1 MRSITCKQ
9 KFLLKQNEGT
19 DAEKISHLPEPIET
33 PRAKLVP
40 EPRCARPQHR
50 HLCHQATEQQPHS
63 GAWKSRSEE
72 NSHRE
77 FHPDMEMKFKGRT
90 ETRKEECNRTTGL
103 TGRWRGRQVVVAV
116 AHCRNQS
123 EIKSWNLTVI
133 QIRWVSQQKTQG
145 VRQEPEIGMDHT
157 TGQQQWAPLG
167 FFTFYFTLEYTWLT
181 ILC

>member
-123 EIKSWNLTVI
+123 EIKS
-133 QIRWVSQQKTQG
+133 
-145 VRQEPEIGMDHT
+145 
-157 TGQQQWAPLG
+157 
-167 FFTFYFTLEYTWLT
+167 
-181 ILC
+181 

>member
-50 HLCHQATEQQPHS
+50 HSCHQATEQQPHS
-63 GAWKSRSEE
+63 GAWKSRAEE

-90 ETRKEECNRTTGL
+90 ETKRRSATGPQDSQAAGEG
-103 TGRWRGRQVVVAV
+103 GRLSWQWLAAGT
-116 AHCRNQS
+116 NQ
-123 EIKSWNLTVI
+123 KS
-133 QIRWVSQQKTQG
+133 S
-145 VRQEPEIGMDHT
+145 PEI
-157 TGQQQWAPLG
+157 
-167 FFTFYFTLEYTWLT
+167 
-181 ILC
+181 